1 MNFGTKGCM
10 YNCGDSCTGEC
21 MKPMDGDKVD
31 MFKFY
36 EVGGKV
42 RDEILGL
49 QSKDV
54 DYVAVP
60 EDDLIKTVS
69 SAHTMFNV
77 LSGYLKQEGF
87 EVFLETPDCFTIRAK
102 FPADHKH
109 SGVADFVMARK
120 EIGYIPGTRTPI
132 IQPGTLYDDLER
144 RDFTL
149 NALAKD
155 DEGNII
161 DFFDGMTDLK
171 KGLLRTPLPCEE
183 TFHDDPLRILRAIR
197 FSITKGFTIPEEMAG
212 VIANY
217 DYEVHMA
224 VVSEERI
231 REELYKCFKHDT
243 HETIKKLWQFPF
255 LMDYIFRT
263 RIWLKPTLE
272 Q

>member
-1 MNFGTKGCM
+1 
-10 YNCGDSCTGEC
+10 
-21 MKPMDGDKVD
+21 

-60 EDDLIKTVS
+60 KEELLETVEKAEDMFSMLESFLKVEKFEIFLI
-69 SAHTMFNV
+69 
-77 LSGYLKQEGF
+77 
-87 EVFLETPDCFTIRAK
+87 TPDCFTIRAK
-102 FPADHKH
+102 FPAGHKY

-132 IQPGTLYDDLER
+132 VKPGTLFDDLER

-155 DEGNII
+155 EDGSII
-161 DFFDGMTDLK
+161 DFFDGLADLK
-171 KGLLRTPLPCEE
+171 RNRLKTPLDCKV
-183 TFHDDPLRILRAIR
+183 TFDDDPLRILRAIR
-197 FSITKGFTIPEEMAG
+197 FCITKGFWIGPYMDG
-212 VIANY
+212 VIQDY
-217 DYEVHMA
+217 DYETKMV
-224 VVSEERI
+224 VVSTERI
-231 REELYKCFKHDT
+231 REELFKCFKHDT
-243 HETIKKLWQFPF
+243 LKTLKTLHEYPALRN
-255 LMDYIFRT
+255 YIFKDGEL
-263 RIWLKPTLE
+263 WLKPTME